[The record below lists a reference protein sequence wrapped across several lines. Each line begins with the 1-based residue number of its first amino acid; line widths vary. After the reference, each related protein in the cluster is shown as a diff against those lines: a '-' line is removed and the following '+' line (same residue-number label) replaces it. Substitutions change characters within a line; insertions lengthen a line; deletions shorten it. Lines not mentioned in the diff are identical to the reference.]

1 MTADLDRIGPLH
13 HWGGLF
19 ATLPD
24 SVQVLAEQF
33 VAQVD
38 LRVDPAGPAGADI
51 AAYLGVALPELPN
64 TWAQGDTATV
74 IWLGPDEWLVTSP
87 FVAPAELEAGLRE
100 AVGTDGAVVDVSAQ
114 RTTLRLRGEHA
125 ADVLASGC
133 AVDLHPSA
141 FRAGSA
147 AQTTVGR
154 AGVVLL
160 ALDDSASDY
169 RLLVRSTFA
178 RYLASWL
185 LDAAQEYAVQEHAAQ
200 EHAAQEHA

>member
-1 MTADLDRIGPLH
+1 MTADLARIGPLH
-13 HWGGLF
+13 QWGGLF

-24 SVQVLAEQF
+24 SVQVLTEQF

-38 LRVDPAGPAGADI
+38 LRLDPAGPAGADV
-51 AAYLGVALPELPN
+51 AAYLGVALPEAPN
-64 TWAQGDTATV
+64 TWVQGDTATV

-87 FVAPAELEAGLRE
+87 FASPEALEAGLRE
-100 AVGTDGAVVDVSAQ
+100 AVGADGAVVDVSAQ
-114 RTTLRLRGEHA
+114 RTTLRLRGAHA

-133 AVDLHPSA
+133 AVDLHPSVFA
-141 FRAGSA
+141 TGSA
-147 AQTTVGR
+147 AQTTVGM
-154 AGVVLL
+154 AGIVLL

-185 LDAAQEYAVQEHAAQ
+185 LDAAQEHS
-200 EHAAQEHA
+200 